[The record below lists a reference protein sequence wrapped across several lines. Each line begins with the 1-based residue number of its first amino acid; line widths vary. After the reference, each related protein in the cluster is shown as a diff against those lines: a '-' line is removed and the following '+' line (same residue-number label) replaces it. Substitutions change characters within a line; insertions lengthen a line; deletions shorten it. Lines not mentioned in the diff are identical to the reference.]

1 LTYYW
6 IENFIEQNLI
16 QNIVF
21 LYSAVFF
28 LTILLVISA
37 LRIKSLGKKLKKLQ
51 PLGAPATSDLENIN
65 RALKRL
71 EEKFSSSLQHV
82 SVVRYNAF
90 DDVGSDLSF
99 SVAVLDERGNG
110 FVISSLYGRNETR
123 TFAKPVKGGKSEYK
137 LSNEEVAAIRKA
149 LQQ

>member
-1 LTYYW
+1 MYYW
-6 IENFIEQNLI
+6 IGNFIEQNLI

-28 LTILLVISA
+28 LTILLLISA
-37 LRIKSLGKKLKKLQ
+37 LRIKSLGKKLEKLQ
-51 PLGAPATSDLENIN
+51 PLKAPATPDLENIN

-82 SVVRYNAF
+82 GVVRYNAF

-99 SVAVLDERGNG
+99 SVAVLDKRGNG

-123 TFAKPVKGGKSEYK
+123 TFAKPIREGKSEYK